1 MKTSIKQSLLSAA
14 LLLAALATQA
24 ATHVDSL
31 LNCLHNPKSNYVFV
45 IAHRLSTVRN
55 SDVIMPIGVARP
67 RIPSKAL
74 RTPYAWV

>member
-31 LNCLHNPKSNYVFV
+31 LNCLHNPKSNYVL
-45 IAHRLSTVRN
+45 IMCSSSPTVQ
-55 SDVIMPIGVARP
+55 IGVARP

>member
-31 LNCLHNPKSNYVFV
+31 LNCIQNPIMCS
-45 IAHRLSTVRN
+45 SSPTVL
-55 SDVIMPIGVARP
+55 IGVARP